1 MNKTKGNF
9 SSSYFTAGEL
19 AAMFDI
25 SKQSLLY
32 YDRIKLLSPDFI
44 AENGYRH
51 YSIAQYLD
59 LEIIVNL
66 RKLNLSINDIRHYLQ
81 NRGEATLS
89 ELLNKREAESHAVI
103 QENERICRSI
113 SAIRQKFEQ
122 NPEPVSETFILK
134 QEEERLAQIAYVDD
148 LGNSKE
154 RVLLF
159 ARASHKNIHNRS
171 ILEKNPGWIIRTQDF
186 LAEKV
191 STLSIGFFSVLSDN
205 LRQLQKQRGFLKHH
219 NHLQLTPLPTGLY
232 CEATFHG
239 TFYSNAK
246 RLSRELSEF
255 LRQKALTP
263 ADTIYIQ
270 PITNHW
276 LTKNPQEYVTRLF
289 LQVHSAKDT

>member
-1 MNKTKGNF
+1 MNKMRKD
-9 SSSYFTAGEL
+9 SSPGYFTAGEL

-25 SKQSLLY
+25 SRQSLLY
-32 YDRIKLLSPDFI
+32 YDKIKLLSPDFI

-51 YSIAQYLD
+51 YSITQYLD

-66 RKLNLSINDIRHYLQ
+66 RKLDLSIKDIRCYLQ

-89 ELLNKREAESHAVI
+89 ELLNKREKECRTVI
-103 QENERICRSI
+103 QKNERICRSI

-122 NPEPVSETFILK
+122 HLDPASETFILK
-134 QEEERLAQIAYVDD
+134 QEEERLTQIAYVDD
-148 LGNSKE
+148 LGNNKE

-191 STLSIGFFSVLSDN
+191 STGSVGFFSVLSDK
-205 LRQLQKQRGFLKHH
+205 LRQLQKQKGFLKHH
-219 NHLQLTPLPTGLY
+219 DHLQLTPLPAGLY

-246 RLSRELSEF
+246 KLSHDLKNF
-255 LRQKALTP
+255 LRQNALTP
-263 ADTIYIQ
+263 ADHIYIQ

-289 LQVHSAKDT
+289 LQVNPAKEG